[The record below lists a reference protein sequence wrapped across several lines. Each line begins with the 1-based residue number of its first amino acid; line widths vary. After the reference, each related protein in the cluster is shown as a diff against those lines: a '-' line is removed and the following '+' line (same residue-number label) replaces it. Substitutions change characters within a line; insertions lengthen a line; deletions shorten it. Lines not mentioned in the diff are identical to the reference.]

1 MNKLAFMMM
10 FRYSA
15 RHRQPLLKVAK
26 ARNLPGHLGALTCNF
41 TVRPYH
47 GGLCCS
53 AKGPNRCLCGAPTF
67 SGVDMK
73 RILLLVLTNVLV
85 VVVLGIVASLLGVN
99 RYLTSNGLDLGLLL
113 GYALVI
119 GFGGAFISLLISK
132 PMAKWSSGV
141 QVIAQPQTADEAWIV
156 ETVRKFADKA
166 GIGMPEVG
174 IFEGEPNAFA
184 TGAFKDSALVAVST
198 GLLAGMTREEVEAVI
213 GHEVA
218 HIANGDMVT
227 MTLIQGV
234 MNTFVVFLSRVIGY
248 AVDSFLRKNDEQN
261 SGPGM
266 AYYITTIALDI
277 VLGFAAA
284 MVVAWFSRQRE
295 FRADAGAAQLMG
307 RKQPMVNALA
317 RLGGMTPGELPK
329 SVAAFGIAGGIGQ
342 LFSTHPPIEAR
353 IAALQNA

>member
-1 MNKLAFMMM
+1 MLRLF
-10 FRYSA
+10 
-15 RHRQPLLKVAK
+15 
-26 ARNLPGHLGALTCNF
+26 F
-41 TVRPYH
+41 T
-47 GGLCCS
+47 
-53 AKGPNRCLCGAPTF
+53 F
-67 SGVDMK
+67 GVSMK
-73 RILLLVLTNVLV
+73 RIVLLVLTNLLV
-85 VVVLGIVASLLGVN
+85 VVVLGIVASVLGVN
-99 RYLTSNGLDLGLLL
+99 QFLTGSGLNLGLLL

-132 PMAKWSSGV
+132 PLAKWSSGV
-141 QVIAQPQTADEAWIV
+141 RLIEQPQNADEAWIV
-156 ETVRKFADKA
+156 QTVQRLAQQA

-174 IFEGEPNAFA
+174 IFDGEPNAFA
-184 TGAFKDSALVAVST
+184 TGAFRDSALVAVST
-198 GLLAGMTREEVEAVI
+198 GLLQGMTRDEVEAVL

-248 AVDSFLRKNDEQN
+248 AVDSFLRKNDEER
-261 SGPGM
+261 SGPGIG
-266 AYYITTIALDI
+266 YYVTTIVLDI

-307 RKQPMVNALA
+307 NRQPMINALA

-342 LFSTHPPIEAR
+342 LFSTHPPIEER
-353 IAALQNA
+353 IAALRQAT